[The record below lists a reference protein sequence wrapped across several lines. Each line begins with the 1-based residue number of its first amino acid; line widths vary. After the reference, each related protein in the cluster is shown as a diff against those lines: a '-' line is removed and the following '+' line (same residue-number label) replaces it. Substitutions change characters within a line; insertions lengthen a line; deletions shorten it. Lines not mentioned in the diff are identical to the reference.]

1 MVKEYDSRRVKR
13 TKHMRTKRIKQKRTK
28 RIKQK
33 RTKRIKQ
40 KRTKRVKQKRTKHN
54 KTNKKRTNKKRT
66 NKKRS
71 RKHYSYSRMVGG
83 TNFNTDGSHCP
94 TGPTG
99 QLCRLI
105 TKYIKNWCLTV
116 VPVYHMNCTYPLDRN
131 REHLDSHNARASA
144 SPLMMY
150 CSKCSDEHEA
160 HQYFDW
166 IAVSDK
172 YYTELYAEQETDVT
186 QKSVQ
191 NIVRRWQCATNG
203 EGRTAIPWRCN
214 KCKTI
219 WDGNPAFQ
227 VNSGIK
233 INLQNYVRDKREHRK
248 DVGLTVPDGD
258 KPSGPHRTVYNGWI
272 ICSNSVHKD
281 THSLDMSTCDI
292 NISKLNHSEGIG
304 QQQYDAAAA
313 AKGINFSAAGWVDL
327 TDSEKKEVMGDMS
340 IPSKKTAALIGTA
353 AGGIVSG
360 VLAAGATGPAAPY
373 AVPAAVVKGAAAGA
387 AAGPAIVTAVK
398 NPKTTAALAV
408 GLAGPVIGAIVGG
421 PTAAGAAVGALY
433 GTAAE
438 YGPVAAAAVAAKL
451 SRKNTAEK
459 YKVSD
464 VKQLSREQL
473 RNIKDTFYEFLYT
486 HDAYLSIVPLHN
498 FKHTPQAQ
506 INVANDLKGYN
517 PHFPFQSLKGEFL
530 QQYYVDQPEDD
541 TITALINGL
550 TEQQIMSGFGNYVTH
565 KLNPSTKQGRAP
577 PPLPPKENP

>member
-1 MVKEYDSRRVKR
+1 
-13 TKHMRTKRIKQKRTK
+13 
-28 RIKQK
+28 
-33 RTKRIKQ
+33 
-40 KRTKRVKQKRTKHN
+40 
-54 KTNKKRTNKKRT
+54 
-66 NKKRS
+66 
-71 RKHYSYSRMVGG
+71 
-83 TNFNTDGSHCP
+83 
-94 TGPTG
+94 
-99 QLCRLI
+99 
-105 TKYIKNWCLTV
+105 
-116 VPVYHMNCTYPLDRN
+116 
-131 REHLDSHNARASA
+131 
-144 SPLMMY
+144 
-150 CSKCSDEHEA
+150 
-160 HQYFDW
+160 
-166 IAVSDK
+166 
-172 YYTELYAEQETDVT
+172 
-186 QKSVQ
+186 
-191 NIVRRWQCATNG
+191 
-203 EGRTAIPWRCN
+203 
-214 KCKTI
+214 
-219 WDGNPAFQ
+219 
-227 VNSGIK
+227 
-233 INLQNYVRDKREHRK
+233 
-248 DVGLTVPDGD
+248 
-258 KPSGPHRTVYNGWI
+258 
-272 ICSNSVHKD
+272 
-281 THSLDMSTCDI
+281 MSTCDI

-327 TDSEKKEVMGDMS
+327 TDSEKKAVMVDMS

-473 RNIKDTFYEFLYT
+473 RNIKDTFYEFLYN
-486 HDAYLSIVPLHN
+486 HHSVKLA
-498 FKHTPQAQ
+498 FPQKRIGQTLNTEAI
-506 INVANDLKGYN
+506 INIAGKLNE
-517 PHFPFQSLKGEFL
+517 FPNIDFQSLKAEFL

>member
-1 MVKEYDSRRVKR
+1 MVKEYDSGRGKR

-116 VPVYHMNCTYPLDRN
+116 VPVYHRNCTYPLDSN

-150 CSKCSDEHEA
+150 CSKCSDEREA

-172 YYTELYAEQETDVT
+172 YYTELYAEQKTDVT

-203 EGRTAIPWRCN
+203 EYRTAIPWRCN

-227 VNSGIK
+227 VNSGIN
-233 INLQNYVRDKREHRK
+233 INLQNYVRDKRKHRK

-258 KPSGPHRTVYNGWI
+258 KPSGSHRTVYNGWI
-272 ICSNSVHKD
+272 ICSNSVHKG

-327 TDSEKKEVMGDMS
+327 TDSEKKAVIKDTLS
-340 IPSKKTAALIGTA
+340 PSKKTAALIGTA

-438 YGPVAAAAVAAKL
+438 YGPVAAAAAAAKL

-459 YKVSD
+459 YKVGD
-464 VKQLSREQL
+464 VKQLSEDQL
-473 RNIKDTFYEFLYT
+473 RNIKNEFYDFLYT

-506 INVANDLKGYN
+506 INVANDLKGNN

-530 QQYYVDQPEDD
+530 QQYYVDQPEDG
-541 TITALINGL
+541 TIAAIINGL
-550 TEQQIMSGFGNYVTH
+550 TEQQIMSGFGKYVTH